1 MIKKN
6 GEGVQAVSDIETHGT
21 NIVSDEEQFETIQG
35 NGKAEQVQSNSFSA
49 NGSTYVPNVSSNGF
63 HPEQQFYT
71 VGNHQ
76 FDISQICYE
85 EIITEDDEPVDNFPS
100 EKQQRLL
107 VNPLYSSDYLERPFV
122 AAANVGVHYEPGVP
136 AIVPDMFLSLKAR
149 TVDGKDIWDKENR
162 TYYVWK
168 MGKPPEVVLEIVS
181 NQKGNEAG
189 DKFQKYATVGA
200 KYYVV
205 LDHLRQAQDEIL
217 TVYELVDGQYQA
229 RGDYRLPDVNLSL
242 TFWDADYEDMSWS
255 WLRWCDAGGM
265 LIPTADELREQADER
280 AKESHTL
287 ASQAVERAEQAEETA
302 QKAAGHA
309 QQAEKVAEQ
318 AAELAEQAVGFVDQ
332 ANERADQ
339 AEERADQA
347 EELAEQQRIRAERA
361 IAKLREAGIEIDF

>member
-1 MIKKN
+1 M
-6 GEGVQAVSDIETHGT
+6 
-21 NIVSDEEQFETIQG
+21 
-35 NGKAEQVQSNSFSA
+35 
-49 NGSTYVPNVSSNGF
+49 
-63 HPEQQFYT
+63 
-71 VGNHQ
+71 
-76 FDISQICYE
+76 DISQICYE

-189 DKFQKYATVGA
+189 DKFQKYA
-200 KYYVV
+200 
-205 LDHLRQAQDEIL
+205 
-217 TVYELVDGQYQA
+217 
-229 RGDYRLPDVNLSL
+229 
-242 TFWDADYEDMSWS
+242 DADYEDMSWS